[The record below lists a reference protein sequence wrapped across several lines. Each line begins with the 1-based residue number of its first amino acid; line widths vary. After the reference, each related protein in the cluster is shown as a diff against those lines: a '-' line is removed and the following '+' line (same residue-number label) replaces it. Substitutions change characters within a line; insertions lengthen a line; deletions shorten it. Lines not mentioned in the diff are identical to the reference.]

1 MKLNKIFMALA
12 AMAMV
17 GCSSEDVSDF
27 SANQAIDDAGMI
39 QLGDN
44 FVLAGVGEDD
54 AVTRTHWEQSGKSL
68 VNKFLP
74 IYAEGT
80 TPTGKVL
87 GDVADLE
94 AEAVGLCWLG
104 TGAATAE
111 VNTNYEFYHFGWLN
125 KDAKKAEF
133 ECDELTN
140 GSLYSEIG
148 NTTKVELGVA
158 GGLVAG
164 TALNEANPATDFN
177 TGVTP
182 TAIPTKSQKG
192 GKDNLDYNSGIY
204 QTKNKAIFG
213 GDYIVYYPFNK
224 DFKDR
229 GTIPAVATTTFDD
242 VPAGADLD
250 ELVNPK
256 LGKATF
262 RYSRKVTIEGGD
274 QAAKFKLDNLSTL
287 VRLKLIA
294 GDDGADALKVDQIV
308 LYSAKKQLLKQA
320 NLAADKIVAG
330 KEGVELYDK
339 CDSALTITANKAG
352 GIELNKNNNHPHSA
366 WITVLPTTVEDLE
379 VLLHTTIAGK
389 GVWARVNK
397 SGTTFEEGAAKLIE
411 ITVKAADFKSEF
423 IAVDEPSLIKARNDA
438 RLNGGGTVTIIGD
451 ITLDG
456 TTADVKTGVAPATKF
471 QYDFYTD
478 VKDTKITYTGDAIIV
493 PEDVTL
499 KAGTTIK
506 SDVLVLGKTC
516 CTGTYGG
523 RLEINGGTLNNVTM
537 EPTKAKV
544 NNQTDYDNYNPM
556 VTYNGAATIAAGKT
570 FDVQAG
576 TVEVNAAVAH
586 KGNIKI
592 AKDASLTVEAG
603 GDLNFMGSTV
613 VNDGTIVVKAAGN
626 FDMTDKDGNATAT
639 DGERMTNNNKF
650 IHNVDAEVGTAVQ
663 SMKQN
668 GEYRCRVN
676 DQIKLDDAFLQWT
689 ACSVIEMVNT
699 GAKEYNLG
707 TAKSIGYKHN
717 GKFINI
723 EVNSGAL
730 TKFVNEKDNNVI
742 EIGDLTVIQG
752 GLNVDY
758 KKVDGTTTYR
768 RTLKVHGDMTV
779 KAATTLSNSK
789 QIIITDEDAN
799 GENKGNLT
807 VVGAGVTLKYTGA
820 KANKDGLAVAKD
832 IKVNGNVALFDA
844 GDDDALDITCANFY
858 LVDHAKAIFGNRT
871 DGAAKNMTVSGT
883 IDNPKD
889 CIFEIT
895 AASGAN
901 VLGWVTCTTLKVGGT
916 FPGSKPKVVN

>member
-148 NTTKVELGVA
+148 NTTKVELGVT

-164 TALNEANPATDFN
+164 TAGNEANPATDFN

-192 GKDNLDYNSGIY
+192 GIDNLDYNSGIY

-242 VPAGADLD
+242 VPAGADLA

-274 QAAKFKLDNLSTL
+274 QAANFKLDNLSTL

-330 KEGVELYDK
+330 KEGVELYEK

-352 GIELNKNNNHPHSA
+352 GIDLNKNDDHPHSA
-366 WITVLPTTVEDLE
+366 WITVLPTTVEDLV

-411 ITVKAADFKSEF
+411 ITVKKADFKSEF
-423 IAVDEPSLIKARNDA
+423 IAVDEPSLIKARDDA

-471 QYDFYTD
+471 QYDFYTHA
-478 VKDTKITYTGDAIIV
+478 KDTKITYTGDAIIV

-523 RLEINGGTLNNVTM
+523 RLEIYGGTLNNVTM

-556 VTYNGAATIAAGKT
+556 VTYSGAATIEAGKT
-570 FDVQAG
+570 FDAQAG
-576 TVEVNAAVAH
+576 KVEVNAAVQH
-586 KGNIKI
+586 KGNINI
-592 AKDASLTVEAG
+592 AEGAKLTVNAG
-603 GDLNFMGSTV
+603 GDLNFMQPYDGTV
-613 VNDGTIVVKAAGN
+613 VNNGTIEVKKDGK
-626 FDMTDKDGNATAT
+626 FDMTDEKGNASAT
-639 DGERMTNNNKF
+639 DGQRMTNNGTF
-650 IHNVDAEVGTAVQ
+650 IHNVDAGVGTAVQ
-663 SMKQN
+663 SMAQN

-676 DQIKLDDAFLQWT
+676 KQAKLDDAYLQWT
-689 ACSVIEMVNT
+689 ACNVIEMVDAGT
-699 GAKEYNLG
+699 TYNLVN
-707 TAKSIGYKHN
+707 AKQHKVKGVDTYVD
-717 GKFINI
+717 I
-723 EVNSGAL
+723 EVNTSSK
-730 TKFVNEKDNNVI
+730 TQFTNPKPDNNTINIGNLTVKK
-742 EIGDLTVIQG
+742 GDLDIDYVNTVS
-752 GLNVDY
+752 
-758 KKVDGTTTYR
+758 TTTGK
-768 RTLKVHGDMTV
+768 RTLTVNGDMTV
-779 KAATTLSNSK
+779 KAGTTTFIDSK
-789 QIIITDEDAN
+789 KINITQ
-799 GENKGNLT
+799 NLI
-807 VVGAGVTLKYTGA
+807 VEGAGVTLAYKG
-820 KANKDGLAVAKD
+820 KKKNEDGLAVTKD
-832 IKVNGNVALFDA
+832 IKVSDGATFDA
-844 GDDDALDITCANFY
+844 GSTAADVNAIKITCVNFTLAGGATAY
-858 LVDHAKAIFGNRT
+858 FGNRT
-871 DGAAKNMTVSGT
+871 DGDTKNLVASGT
-883 IDNPKD
+883 ISNPD
-889 CIFEIT
+889 GCHFYIED
-895 AASGAN
+895 AN
-901 VLGWVTCTTLKVGGT
+901 QDGEGSVLAWVTCKKLEVGGDWHAAR
-916 FPGSKPKVVN
+916 PRVE